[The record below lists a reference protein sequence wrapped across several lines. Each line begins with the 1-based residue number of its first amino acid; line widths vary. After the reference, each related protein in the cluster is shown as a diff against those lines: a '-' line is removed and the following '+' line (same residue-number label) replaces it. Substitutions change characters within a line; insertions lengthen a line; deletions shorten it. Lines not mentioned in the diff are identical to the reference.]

1 MNRDPLKLEQAGYM
15 LQTEQE
21 KFEMAILQL
30 GDSSNS
36 PACLQMYNLIEKK
49 SGENNIPKHI
59 LYNVAWLE
67 TRYCGP
73 FDWSYNPYR
82 TSSAGAQGPMQ
93 IITRYAYPHAGRHVT
108 AKELRTDLELNIDVS
123 CSMLKN
129 LYKTYGRW
137 DLALGYYN
145 TGYPGP
151 PKPPLHLVYYW
162 KVKTG
167 IEQSQPNLKKIQ
179 IVTSG
184 YIFR

>member
-1 MNRDPLKLEQAGYM
+1 MTIKRTLIFITLLIISGVLTCGFLLSNME
-15 LQTEQE
+15 EENFE
-21 KFEMAILQL
+21 KRLYEL
-30 GDSSNS
+30 GSDSNS

-49 SGENNIPKHI
+49 SDENGIPKHI

-73 FDWSYNPYR
+73 FDWSYNPYQ

-93 IITRYAYPHAGRHVT
+93 IITRYAHKHAGYHVT

-145 TGYPGP
+145 TGYPQVNDYAAYGFSNRN
-151 PKPPLHLVYYW
+151 Y
-162 KVKTG
+162 KVKW
-167 IEQSQPNLKKIQ
+167 IKPD
-179 IVTSG
+179 
-184 YIFR
+184 F

>member
-1 MNRDPLKLEQAGYM
+1 MSIKRTLVLVTLLVITGILTCGYM

-21 KFEMAILQL
+21 KFEMTILQL

-36 PACLQMYNLIEKK
+36 PACLQMYNLIEHK
-49 SGENNIPKHI
+49 SEENNIPKYI

-93 IITRYAYPHAGRHVT
+93 IITRYAHKHAGYQVT

-123 CSMLKN
+123 CSMLKS

-137 DLALGYYN
+137 DLVLGYYN
-145 TGYPGP
+145 TGYPQVNDYAAYGSGN
-151 PKPPLHLVYYW
+151 KNY
-162 KVKTG
+162 KVKW
-167 IEQSQPNLKKIQ
+167 SKPN
-179 IVTSG
+179 
-184 YIFR
+184 F

>member
-1 MNRDPLKLEQAGYM
+1 MTIKRTLVLVTLLVITGILTCGYM
-15 LQTEQE
+15 LQSEQE
-21 KFEMAILQL
+21 KFEMTILQL

-36 PACLQMYNLIEKK
+36 PACLQMYNLIERK
-49 SGENNIPKHI
+49 SEQNNIPKYI

-73 FDWSYNPYR
+73 FDWDYNPYR

-93 IITRYAYPHAGRHVT
+93 IITRYAHKHAGHHVT

-137 DLALGYYN
+137 DIALGYYN
-145 TGYPGP
+145 TGYPQVNDYAAYGSGT
-151 PKPPLHLVYYW
+151 KNY
-162 KVKTG
+162 KVKW
-167 IEQSQPNLKKIQ
+167 IKPD
-179 IVTSG
+179 
-184 YIFR
+184 F

>member
-1 MNRDPLKLEQAGYM
+1 MTIKRTLVLVTLLIITAILTCGYL
-15 LQTEQE
+15 LQTEKQ
-21 KFEMAILQL
+21 KFEMTILHL

-36 PACLQMYNLIEKK
+36 PACLQMYNLIERKA
-49 SGENNIPKHI
+49 ELNNIPKYI

-73 FDWSYNPYR
+73 FDWDYNPYR

-93 IITRYAYPHAGRHVT
+93 IITRYAQSHTDHHVT

-137 DLALGYYN
+137 DLVLGYYN
-145 TGYPGP
+145 TGYPQVNDYAAYGSSTKNYKIKWT
-151 PKPPLHLVYYW
+151 KPD
-162 KVKTG
+162 
-167 IEQSQPNLKKIQ
+167 
-179 IVTSG
+179 
-184 YIFR
+184 F